1 MAPNAPTVGYTL
13 PAGSGVAPTTPNPY
27 EIATIVTPAGEW
39 TAWESVW
46 VQHRWADSSALF
58 RFTTAEFSPMP
69 TRWTSLKLLPGDFV
83 DILLGG
89 QLAIQDG
96 IIVERQVGYDAM
108 NHSVQLSG
116 RSLTWIAATSSVDPP
131 RSFDNMGIVD
141 VAHALFDPYGVGVV
155 TIGSPDNSPFK
166 NLQSQPGEFNWDFL
180 ETHARPKGVVLG
192 SDHLSNFL
200 IIGDHV
206 NPVIATLQEGV
217 NIKRMNCLIN
227 IENTYAIYGATAI
240 GSAGSDDQWG
250 SDISDLRQY
259 APGQGPAGRN
269 ILVPAPSSIQT
280 LMDVQKMAHNEA
292 KWSDGTKIQASV
304 VVQGWMRPG
313 TAELWRAGDNV
324 SVWSPMAVL
333 NNQTLKIQTVTFT
346 QDRNSG
352 TETTLDL
359 VVPWLLNDK
368 IQGVFPV
375 MTDPADIINNAGGF
389 RGTLQATQTA
399 QQQQLDE
406 QQP

>member
-1 MAPNAPTVGYTL
+1 MPEPW
-13 PAGSGVAPTTPNPY
+13 PNPY
-27 EIATIVTPAGEW
+27 EVATIVTPDGAW

-69 TRWTSLKLLPGDFV
+69 TSWTGLKLLPGDFV

-89 QLAIQDG
+89 QEGIRTG
-96 IIVERQVGYDAM
+96 IITERQVGYDAT
-108 NHSVQLSG
+108 NHSIQLSG
-116 RSLTWIAATSSVDPP
+116 KSLTWIPATSSVDPP
-131 RSFDNMGIVD
+131 RSFDGMGIVD
-141 VAHALFDPYGVGVV
+141 IAHAIFDRYGVGVV
-155 TIGSPDNSPFK
+155 TIGQPDNSPFK

-180 ETHARPKGVVLG
+180 ETHARPRGIVLG

-206 NPVIATLQEGV
+206 NPVVATLREGV
-217 NIKRMNCLIN
+217 NIKRMNCLID
-227 IENTYAIYGATAI
+227 IENTYAIYGVTAMA
-240 GSAGSDDQWG
+240 SAGSDDQWG
-250 SDISDLRQY
+250 SDASEIRQY
-259 APGQGPAGRN
+259 APGQGPQGRN

-280 LMDVQKMAHNEA
+280 IQDVQKAAHNEA

-313 TAELWRAGDNV
+313 TKQLWRAGDNV
-324 SVWSPMAVL
+324 TVWSPMVPII
-333 NNQTLKIQTVTFT
+333 NQTLKIQTATFT

-368 IQGVFPV
+368 IFAAFPL
-375 MTDPADIINNAGGF
+375 MADPQSIIDSGGGF
-389 RGTLQATQTA
+389 KSADQVITPQAMKILTET
-399 QQQQLDE
+399 
-406 QQP
+406 P

>member
-1 MAPNAPTVGYTL
+1 MSDVSYQA
-13 PAGSGVAPTTPNPY
+13 VAPTTPNPY
-27 EIATIVTPAGEW
+27 EIATIVTPYGEW

-69 TRWTSLKLLPGDFV
+69 TKWEQLKLLPGDFV
-83 DILLGG
+83 NIILGG
-89 QLAIQDG
+89 QIG
-96 IIVERQVGYDAM
+96 IENGVIVERQVGYDAT

-131 RSFDNMGIVD
+131 RSFDGMGIVD
-141 VAHALFDPYGVGVV
+141 IANAIFGPYGVGVLTV
-155 TIGSPDNSPFK
+155 GSPDNSPFK

-217 NIKRMNCLIN
+217 NIKKMNCLIN
-227 IENTYAIYGATAI
+227 IENTYAIYGAEAQ
-240 GSAGSDDQWG
+240 APASDDQYG
-250 SDISDLRQY
+250 PAAADLRQY
-259 APGQGPAGRN
+259 APGQGPRNRN

-280 LMDVQKMAHNEA
+280 LTDVQKMAHNEA

-304 VVQGWMRPG
+304 VVQGWMQPG
-313 TAELWRAGDNV
+313 TNQLWRAGDNV
-324 SVWSPMAVL
+324 SVWSPMAVI

-368 IQGVFPV
+368 IQLAFPV
-375 MTDPADIINNAGGF
+375 MTDSADIINTAGGF
-389 RGTLQATQTA
+389 KNTLQSAR
-399 QQQQLDE
+399 QQQLEE

>member
-1 MAPNAPTVGYTL
+1 MVDPVTPSQGAP
-13 PAGSGVAPTTPNPY
+13 STPNPY
-27 EIATIVTPAGEW
+27 EIATIITQYGEW

-69 TRWTSLKLLPGDFV
+69 TQWENLKLLPGDYLH
-83 DILLGG
+83 ILLGG
-89 QLAIQDG
+89 QLALKDG
-96 IIVERQVGYDAM
+96 LIVERQVGYDAM
-108 NHSVQLSG
+108 SHSVQLSG
-116 RSLTWIAATSSVDPP
+116 KSLTWIAATSSVDPP
-131 RSFDNMGIVD
+131 RSFDGMGIVD
-141 VAHALFDPYGVGVV
+141 VAHALFDHYGVGVV

-180 ETHARPKGVVLG
+180 ETHARPRGVVLG

-200 IIGDHV
+200 IIGDHA
-206 NPVIATLQEGV
+206 NPIIATLQEGV
-217 NIKRMNCLIN
+217 NIKRMNCIIS
-227 IENTYAIYGATAI
+227 IENPYAIYGATAI

-250 SDISDLRQY
+250 SDISDLRRY

-280 LMDVQKMAHNEA
+280 VSDVQKMAHNEA

-304 VVQGWMRPG
+304 VVQGWMKPG
-313 TAELWRAGDNV
+313 TTQLWHAGDNV
-324 SVWSPMAVL
+324 SVWSPMAVI
-333 NNQTLKIQTVTFT
+333 NNQIMKIQTVTFT
-346 QDRNSG
+346 QDRNTG

-368 IQGVFPV
+368 VKGVV
-375 MTDPADIINNAGGF
+375 DLMQDSQDLIDTAGGF
-389 RGTLQATQTA
+389 RNTLQSA
-399 QQQQLDE
+399 QQQQTTPPPPA
-406 QQP
+406 QQPFPLPEE